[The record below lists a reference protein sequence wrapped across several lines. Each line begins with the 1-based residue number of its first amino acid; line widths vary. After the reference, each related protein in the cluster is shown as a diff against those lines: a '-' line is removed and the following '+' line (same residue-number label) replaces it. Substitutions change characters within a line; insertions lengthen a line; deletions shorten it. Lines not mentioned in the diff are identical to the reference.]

1 MSYDRWKTRSPD
13 DERDQGEFPPPDDEL
28 AMNENDLD
36 SIEYNKTTGM
46 VTIVLREDVAT
57 DPLGATLYVDGM
69 ANDAQRILIFSGSV
83 LMHHLEK
90 GDSDWYELH
99 ESERSIV

>member
-1 MSYDRWKTRSPD
+1 
-13 DERDQGEFPPPDDEL
+13 
-28 AMNENDLD
+28 MNESDLD
-36 SIEYNKTTGM
+36 SIEYNKVTGM
-46 VTIVLREDVAT
+46 VTIVLRKDVAT
-57 DPLGATLYVDGM
+57 DRLGATLYVDSM

-90 GDSDWYELH
+90 VDSGWYELH